1 MFRARLVYDKDDLM
15 ALSRA
20 TRWPRGGGRRHSILR
35 KIGLGV
41 GVLLTAMA
49 AAAGLRACAYEIS
62 SAFSGGGYRADTLAS
77 VGIVFY
83 AAIGLSLV
91 LQNSEWIWKKA
102 AWKSY
107 KEKGSELDFR
117 FSEDGFTVT
126 VPTCSSEFSYQG
138 IAKLYEDA
146 DYFVLILP
154 AGTGY
159 VLRKS
164 SFIEGDPAAFG
175 PWLAEKTGKNIIQI

>member
-20 TRWPRGGGRRHSILR
+20 TRWPRGGERRHSILR

-77 VGIVFY
+77 V
-83 AAIGLSLV
+83 
-91 LQNSEWIWKKA
+91 WIWKKA